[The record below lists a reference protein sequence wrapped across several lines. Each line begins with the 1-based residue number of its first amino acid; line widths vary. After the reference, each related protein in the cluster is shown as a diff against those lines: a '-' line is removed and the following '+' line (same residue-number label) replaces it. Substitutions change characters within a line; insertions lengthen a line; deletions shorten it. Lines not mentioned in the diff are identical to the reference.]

1 MHKQWVI
8 AIKVILYIKEVHI
21 MVKLGNSW
29 DELLADQFA
38 SEYYLDLREFLKK
51 EYKNQSIFP
60 AMNHIFEAFKL
71 TDYHDVKVVILGQ
84 DPYHGKG
91 QAHGLA
97 FSVSPNISIP
107 PSLMNIYKELRD
119 DVGTFIPNNG
129 YLVPWAKQGVMLLN
143 TVLTVRE
150 SSPNSHKNSGWEK
163 LTDKAVELLNERE
176 KPMVF
181 MLWGKNAQ
189 EKEAFID
196 TKKHLVLKAAHP
208 SPFSAHRGFFGCRHF
223 SSSNSFLQKHDIEKI
238 DWQIPN
244 I

>member
-1 MHKQWVI
+1 MAVNE
-8 AIKVILYIKEVHI
+8 ILYIKGVLI
-21 MVKLGNSW
+21 MIKLGNSW
-29 DELLADQFA
+29 DQLLEDEFK
-38 SEYYLDLREFLKK
+38 SEYYLDLRDFLKK
-51 EYKNQSIFP
+51 EYTTQSIFP
-60 AMNHIFEAFKL
+60 KMNNIFEAFKL

-97 FSVSPNISIP
+97 FSVSPNVSIP
-107 PSLMNIYKELRD
+107 PSLMNIFKELRD

-150 SSPNSHKNSGWEK
+150 SSPNSHKNEGWEK
-163 LTDKAVELLNERE
+163 LTNRAVELLSERE
-176 KPMVF
+176 SPIVF

-189 EKEAFID
+189 EKEGFID
-196 TKKHLVLKAAHP
+196 SGKHLVLKAAHP

-223 SSSNSFLQKHDIEKI
+223 SAANDFLNINDIEQI